1 VSAAA
6 AVRGRTSRLAGV
18 WSTWTCQECTDD
30 CLHSCGL
37 GRGCVRAPR
46 VPFRVRVRYCKLGF
60 LGTALLRGVIVD
72 RHVWSPQCC
81 LGRARLAFG
90 LVPTRV
96 GGGGAW
102 GARYDLCCCGH
113 LGPRGR
119 FLPNAMPQCQWRI
132 FGFLHTCNVSAYRIN
147 RTCGVKLKRTPYLVR
162 RDTLR
167 RFSARVSRP

>member
-1 VSAAA
+1 MSAAA

-46 VPFRVRVRYCKLGF
+46 VPFRVRVRDCKLGF

-102 GARYDLCCCGH
+102 GARYVVGH
-113 LGPRGR
+113 LGPGVFCPMPCR
-119 FLPNAMPQCQWRI
+119 NAN
-132 FGFLHTCNVSAYRIN
+132 GAFLHTCNVSAYRIN